1 MVTKRKKR
9 ENTNSQMK
17 VNGEVISLLI
27 ISFGILILI
36 SLQTQSAGHLG
47 NFIRSIL
54 FGMLSSPAIILPYLI
69 IAYGIFHMIGKTTL
83 GGIRSKISMILIYV
97 CYLVIYTLPLR
108 EQITD
113 QLFSL
118 NGIKK
123 SFQYGIDGVSGGL
136 IGDTLSIIGLNF
148 FGLIGS
154 YVISITLMIVAFVL
168 LTQISIVRVLKYF
181 KQRVCDT
188 IAFLLSKFKIQKKT
202 KYSNLDMAQ
211 EVVLNLNNSY
221 AEASEYTTSEQ
232 TSEKIR
238 TLDFKRDPL
247 EGKIVNLEEAGK
259 KLRKQQVNNE
269 SDSSPINILIG
280 NSPSLNDSYRLPTV
294 DLLDAVIVLNTKK
307 DKKEVVNK
315 ARILEETLGNFGVEA
330 KVIQISQG
338 PTITRYEIQPSSG
351 VKVSRI
357 VALADDIALNLAAT
371 NIRIEAPIPGK
382 AAVGIEIPN
391 DNISTLSL
399 REVLQSD
406 QFISSDSKLTFV
418 LGKDIAGNP
427 ITADLAKMPHLLI
440 AGATG
445 SGKSVCVN
453 TLISSILF
461 KASPKEVKLLLIDPK
476 VVELSNY
483 NGIPHLLIPVVT
495 DPKKAS
501 SALNWAVQE
510 MSNRYKLFAS
520 KNVRDINSY
529 NEKMQKEN
537 LETIPKIII
546 IIDELADLMMVAPG
560 QVEDAICR
568 LAQMARA
575 AGMHLI
581 VATQRPS
588 VDVITGVIKANI
600 PSRIAF
606 AVSSQID
613 SRTIIDMGG
622 AEKLLGKGDMLFY
635 PVGASKPKRV
645 QGAFISDADVEKII
659 KYIKDQ
665 SSENNYE
672 NEIVESL
679 ENSYKESES
688 VVDELLEQAIDLV
701 VQSEQASVSMLQ
713 RRFRIGYNRAARLM
727 DEMTERGIVGEH
739 EGSKPRQV
747 LLSKEGLEEKKSRI

>member
-1 MVTKRKKR
+1 
-9 ENTNSQMK
+9 MK
-17 VNGEVISLLI
+17 VNNEVISLLI
-27 ISFGILILI
+27 ISLGILILV

-83 GGIRSKISMILIYV
+83 GGIRSKVSMILIYV

-136 IGDTLSIIGLNF
+136 IGDTLTTIGLNF

-168 LTQISIVRVLKYF
+168 LTQISIVRVLKFF

-188 IAFLLSKFKIQKKT
+188 IAFSLSKIKIQKKT

-211 EVVLNLNNSY
+211 EVSLNLNDSY

-232 TSEKIR
+232 VSEKIR

-269 SDSSPINILIG
+269 SDSSPISIQIG
-280 NSPSLNDSYRLPTV
+280 NSLSFNDSYRLPTV

-307 DKKEVVNK
+307 DKKEVINK

-483 NGIPHLLIPVVT
+483 NGIPHLLIPVVI

-537 LETIPKIII
+537 LEPIPKIII

-672 NEIVESL
+672 DGIVESL

-688 VVDELLEQAIDLV
+688 AVDELLEQAIDLV

-747 LLSKEGLEEKKSRI
+747 LLSKEGLEQMKSRI

>member
-529 NEKMQKEN
+529 NEKIQKEN

>member
-1 MVTKRKKR
+1 
-9 ENTNSQMK
+9 
-17 VNGEVISLLI
+17 
-27 ISFGILILI
+27 
-36 SLQTQSAGHLG
+36 
-47 NFIRSIL
+47 
-54 FGMLSSPAIILPYLI
+54 
-69 IAYGIFHMIGKTTL
+69 
-83 GGIRSKISMILIYV
+83 
-97 CYLVIYTLPLR
+97 
-108 EQITD
+108 
-113 QLFSL
+113 
-118 NGIKK
+118 
-123 SFQYGIDGVSGGL
+123 FQYGIDGVSGGL

-529 NEKMQKEN
+529 NEKIQKEN